1 MAQGAQS
8 QPDAKRAIRATLGMF
23 PTGVAVVTTET
34 ADGERIGATVSSFN
48 SVSLDPPLILF
59 SIARTAKSFAIW
71 NEACAFT
78 VNILSESQRHVS
90 TQFATS
96 MADKWQGL
104 ATMRGAETGL
114 PLLRDALAW
123 FECRTWARYDGGDH
137 VIMVGEILACERPQA
152 EQPRPLVFFNS
163 GYAQLARDG
172 AAAER

>member
-1 MAQGAQS
+1 MPQRE
-8 QPDAKRAIRATLGMF
+8 QPQADARRAIRATLGMF

-59 SIARTAKSFAIW
+59 SIARTARAFSAW
-71 NEACAFT
+71 NETQAFA

-90 TQFATS
+90 ARFAAS
-96 MADKWQGL
+96 MTDKWQGL
-104 ATMRGAETGL
+104 VTIPGAETGL

-137 VIMVGEILACERPQA
+137 VIMVGEILACERPLPEPA
-152 EQPRPLVFFNS
+152 RPLVFFNS
-163 GYAQLARDG
+163 GYAQLAGEG